1 MIINIIAYA
10 FSIIFIVFIL
20 SLIPI
25 LYNRVRTA
33 NLEKQLCEVL
43 YCLEVT
49 KKPYISFEYKTKQ
62 FKVEVNQLE
71 EYPAGTFEVAIN
83 NVPALRLFYLARHNY
98 VSRELQNL
106 GHMHLNEKLEII
118 KCAYKICSR
127 KTDAIHKQHKKQKD
141 VENSYFK

>member
-25 LYNRVRTA
+25 LYNRARTA

-49 KKPYISFEYKTKQ
+49 KKPYINFEYKTKQ

-83 NVPALRLFYLARHNY
+83 NVPALRLFYLARRNY